1 MTGRRDADIEQ
12 LIAEFERSG
21 LRELHVRRDGL
32 EIYLS
37 ADGGASGM
45 DGVRREVTQVAPHE
59 SSPAVNAA
67 PAAPIAQQ
75 VWPAGAVIVPAPY
88 LGSFYRSPKPGSP
101 PFVSLGDTVAADTEL
116 CLVEVMKLFTS
127 VTAGTAGVVHA
138 VLAQDGDM
146 VSADQPLFVIL
157 PG

>member
-1 MTGRRDADIEQ
+1 MTGRQDADIDQ

-21 LRELHVRRDGL
+21 LRELHVRRDGV

-37 ADGGASGM
+37 NDRGASGI
-45 DGVRREVTQVAPHE
+45 DGVWREIAP
-59 SSPAVNAA
+59 SAA
-67 PAAPIAQQ
+67 PANVAAASTATAPPAAPQD
-75 VWPAGAVIVPAPY
+75 WPAGSVVVPAPY

-157 PG
+157 PA